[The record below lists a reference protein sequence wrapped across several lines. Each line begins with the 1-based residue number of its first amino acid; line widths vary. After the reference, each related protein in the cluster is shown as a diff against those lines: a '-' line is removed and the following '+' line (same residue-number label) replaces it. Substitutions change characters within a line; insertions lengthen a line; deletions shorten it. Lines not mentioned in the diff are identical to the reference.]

1 MKRERMESIQ
11 RIIND
16 GRITVKLDEGRV
28 FYKSGRE
35 CCTVDSCGYYHVGV
49 REGKKTGNYRVH
61 EIIAI
66 VMGLDVL
73 GNDINHIDG
82 NKLNNKPENLEAI
95 SRKDNLLH
103 AMRTGLSPQIGSGHI
118 TNNKITKEVAEEIKQ
133 LINQGVK
140 YSVISEKYGIAQ
152 STISNIK
159 HGRRWK

>member
-1 MKRERMESIQ
+1 MESIQ

-35 CCTVDSCGYYHVGV
+35 CCRVDSCGYYVVGV

-103 AMRTGLSPQIGSGHI
+103 AMRTGLNPQIGSGHV
-118 TNNKITKEVAEEIKQ
+118 TNNKITKEAAEEIKQ

-140 YSVISEKYGIAQ
+140 YSVITEKYGIAQ